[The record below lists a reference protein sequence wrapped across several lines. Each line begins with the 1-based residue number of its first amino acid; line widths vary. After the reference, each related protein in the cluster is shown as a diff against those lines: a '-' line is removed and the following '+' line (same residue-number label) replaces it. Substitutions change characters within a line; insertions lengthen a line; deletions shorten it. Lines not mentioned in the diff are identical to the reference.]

1 MTRQEFEG
9 IVQEA
14 LESMPEEIA
23 RYLEEVVVV
32 VEERATP
39 GQMEGLDGDD
49 PMDLYGLYEGVPLT
63 ERSLFESGIVP
74 DRVTIFQA
82 PLERDFRA
90 RTRLRREIQKTVA
103 HEVAHHFGIDEDRL
117 DELGLA

>member
-1 MTRQEFEG
+1 MVE
-9 IVQEA
+9 EA
-14 LESMPEEIA
+14 LDSMPEEIA
-23 RYLEEVVVV
+23 RYLQEIVVV
-32 VEERATP
+32 VEERASP
-39 GQMEGLDGDD
+39 EQLEGLDCDD
-49 PMDLYGLYEGVPLT
+49 PMELYGLYDGVPLT

-74 DRVTIFQA
+74 DRISIFQA

>member
-1 MTRQEFEG
+1 MTRKEFEQ
-9 IVQEA
+9 VVEEA
-14 LESMPEEIA
+14 LDSMPEELA
-23 RYLEEVVVV
+23 RYLQEIVVV
-32 VEERATP
+32 VEERASP
-39 GQMEGLDGDD
+39 EQMEGLDSED
-49 PMDLYGLYEGVPLT
+49 PMELYGLYDGVPLT

-74 DRVTIFQA
+74 DRISIFQA